1 MNAGE
6 SVAARERCALTLALG
21 EFSNTGN
28 GGPPNAADKPIV
40 HQGKAASMFLVIL
53 LLLSIA
59 FIIFA
64 TARLQMHP
72 FLALLITAFAF
83 GILSGMPLADVV
95 KSVNEGFGG
104 TIGSIGIVILAGAII
119 GTFLERSGG
128 AFRLAENILK
138 VAGERNVPA
147 TMSVMGYVVS
157 IPVFCDSGFVILSSL
172 NRALTSRAGLSLAT
186 TAIALSLGL
195 YATHTMVP
203 PTPGPIAA
211 AGIIGADL
219 GLVILWG
226 MLIAAVACFAG
237 WLFAVT
243 VASRIYISPD
253 EGHAETAPDARA
265 STTDAPGAFKSLMP
279 ILAPIVLIVLRSIA
293 ELPGKPFGTG
303 TPYTIL
309 SFIGQPVVALL
320 IGVGLAMLLPKRLE
334 RSMLA
339 DKGWVGEAI
348 LGAATIIIITGAGG
362 AFGKVLQ
369 NSGIA
374 TVVGQSLAD
383 TQLGIILPFL
393 IAAGIKTAQG
403 SSTVAIIT
411 TAGLMAPL
419 LAPLG
424 LDSDVAK
431 ALVVVAIGGGSMVVS
446 HANDSFFWVVTQ
458 FSNMDAP
465 TGYKLQ
471 TVGTLVQGLVAAAG
485 VWTASLVAL

>member
-1 MNAGE
+1 M
-6 SVAARERCALTLALG
+6 L
-21 EFSNTGN
+21 
-28 GGPPNAADKPIV
+28 
-40 HQGKAASMFLVIL
+40 LVIL
-53 LLLSIA
+53 LVLSIA
-59 FIIFA
+59 FIIFS
-64 TARLQMHP
+64 TARLHMHP

-95 KSVNEGFGG
+95 KSVNDGFGG
-104 TIGSIGIVILAGAII
+104 TIGYIGIVILAGAII

-128 AFRLAENILK
+128 AFRLAESILK
-138 VAGERNVPA
+138 VTGERNVPA
-147 TMSVMGYVVS
+147 TMSIMGFVVS

-172 NRALTSRAGLSLAT
+172 NKALTRRAGITLAT

-211 AGIIGADL
+211 AGIIGADI

-226 MLIAAVACFAG
+226 LLIAAIACFAG

-253 EGHAETAPDARA
+253 EGIAGEAVPDARA
-265 STTDAPGAFKSLMP
+265 SVEGAPGAFKSLLP
-279 ILAPIVLIVLRSIA
+279 ILVPIVLIVFRSLA

-320 IGVGLAMLLPKRLE
+320 IGVALAMLLPKRLE
-334 RSMLA
+334 RAMLA

-374 TVVGQSLAD
+374 AVVGQTLAD

-419 LAPLG
+419 LTPLG
-424 LDSDVAK
+424 LDSDTAK

>member
-1 MNAGE
+1 M
-6 SVAARERCALTLALG
+6 L
-21 EFSNTGN
+21 
-28 GGPPNAADKPIV
+28 
-40 HQGKAASMFLVIL
+40 LVIL
-53 LLLSIA
+53 LIASIA

-95 KSVNEGFGG
+95 KSVNDGFGG
-104 TIGSIGIVILAGAII
+104 TIGYIGIVILAGAII

-128 AFRLAENILK
+128 AFRLAESILK
-138 VAGERNVPA
+138 VTGERNVPA
-147 TMSVMGYVVS
+147 TMSIMGFVVS

-172 NRALTSRAGLSLAT
+172 NKALTRRAGITLAT

-211 AGIIGADL
+211 AGIVGADI
-219 GLVILWG
+219 GLVIMWG
-226 MLIAAVACFAG
+226 LLIAAIACFAG

-253 EGHAETAPDARA
+253 EGLAAEAEPDARA
-265 STTDAPGAFKSLMP
+265 NVVDAPGPFKSLLP
-279 ILAPIVLIVLRSIA
+279 ILVPIVLIVLRSIA
-293 ELPGKPFGTG
+293 EFPTKPLGTG

-320 IGVGLAMLLPKRLE
+320 IGVALAMLLPKRLE
-334 RSMLA
+334 RAMLT
-339 DKGWVGEAI
+339 DKGWVGQAT

-374 TVVGQSLAD
+374 GVVGQTLAD

-393 IAAGIKTAQG
+393 VAAGIKTAQG

-424 LDSDVAK
+424 LDGDTAK
-431 ALVVVAIGGGSMVVS
+431 ALVVVSIGAGSMVVS

-471 TVGTLVQGLVAAAG
+471 TVGTLVQGLVAAAA